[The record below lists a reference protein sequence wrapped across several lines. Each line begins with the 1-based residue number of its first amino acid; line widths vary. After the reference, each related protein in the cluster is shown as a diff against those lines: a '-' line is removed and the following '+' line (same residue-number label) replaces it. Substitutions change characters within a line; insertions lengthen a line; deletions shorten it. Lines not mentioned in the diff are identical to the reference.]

1 MLNACQVW
9 PSEQEAG
16 RPVLLLGGRQEA
28 KPTGSTGTVLPEA
41 GQAGTP
47 YIPKHLTYDVRFSL
61 G

>member
-16 RPVLLLGGRQEA
+16 WPVLLLGGRQEA
-28 KPTGSTGTVLPEA
+28 RPTGSTGTVLPEA

-47 YIPKHLTYDVRFSL
+47 YIPKHLT
-61 G
+61 